1 MQIID
6 IYQNYI
12 LLVLYVVFIAIL
24 VELFFLKKKII
35 TGLFKKIK
43 KKTWIYLLII
53 FLSGFAIRMFIFP
66 HFHLMY
72 IDEPWNLEIAKNIAY
87 KNEPVVCRYSH
98 PDSEDCFLTQKP
110 PAWPFLVSLLYRIFW
125 PGSAAAFNL
134 NVIIGSLSIILIFAF
149 TYLVFNN
156 EKV

>member
-12 LLVLYVVFIAIL
+12 VLVLYVVFIAIL

-53 FLSGFAIRMFIFP
+53 FLSGFAIRMFVFP

-87 KNEPVVCRYSH
+87 KNEPVVCRYSY
-98 PDSEDCFLTQKP
+98 PDSEACFLTKKP
-110 PAWPFLVSLLYRIFW
+110 PAWPFLVSLLYRIFG
-125 PGSAAAFNL
+125 PNSAVAFNL
-134 NVIIGSLSIILIFAF
+134 SIIIGSLSIILI
-149 TYLVFNN
+149 
-156 EKV
+156 